1 MKLFSKKLLGY
12 EKVSSMIP
20 WATNYILNVHS
31 LISFQVST
39 VLAKDSKVISKI
51 DCRRYYLGEVAGK
64 SKFLLSDEI
73 NQICRCVEES
83 FTWRLSKQTLDI
95 SGLSFEHFDPSANF
109 FKRTLSNIFDH
120 LLNDCIGISF
130 NPPHPKW
137 QECIYRKIMKSFD
150 TLESF
155 CYHNMKQFLLQI
167 MSANARQ
174 ILSQNETS
182 VSKLGRT
189 HAA

>member
-64 SKFLLSDEI
+64 SKFLLSVKLIKYADA
-73 NQICRCVEES
+73 
-83 FTWRLSKQTLDI
+83 W
-95 SGLSFEHFDPSANF
+95 
-109 FKRTLSNIFDH
+109 KRVSHGGCPNKLWTFLVY
-120 LLNDCIGISF
+120 LLNISTLQLIF
-130 NPPHPKW
+130 LNERCLTFLTTFWMTALTFPSTHLIPNDRNVF
-137 QECIYRKIMKSFD
+137 IAKSWKV
-150 TLESF
+150 LI
-155 CYHNMKQFLLQI
+155 H
-167 MSANARQ
+167 
-174 ILSQNETS
+174 
-182 VSKLGRT
+182 
-189 HAA
+189 

>member
-39 VLAKDSKVISKI
+39 VSAKDSKVISKI
-51 DCRRYYLGEVAGK
+51 DCHRYYLGEVAGK

-120 LLNDCIGISF
+120 LLNDCIDISF
-130 NPPHPKW
+130 NPPRPKW
-137 QECIYRKIMKSFD
+137 QVMMIVGSSP
-150 TLESF
+150 L
-155 CYHNMKQFLLQI
+155 
-167 MSANARQ
+167 
-174 ILSQNETS
+174 TS
-182 VSKLGRT
+182 HTWST
-189 HAA
+189 

>member
-1 MKLFSKKLLGY
+1 MKKLALWFPGLQTTY
-12 EKVSSMIP
+12 LMYTLLYP
-20 WATNYILNVHS
+20 
-31 LISFQVST
+31 FRVST
-39 VLAKDSKVISKI
+39 VLAKDSKVISKV